1 MKLKELPKEYYLCY
15 PEDKDN
21 KKVFYLG
28 TSDLISEHKTDI
40 FKTNYGISTLYNENK
55 YSKIYKIGVT
65 KDINTRLKY
74 YQKEITDFRIIKS
87 WNIKNPTTLEKAI
100 ISYYEKSDFESFGS
114 EWFWDTTNFLEKF
127 IEQIEW
133 FIENSYTEVQNKY
146 VPLFK
151 VK

>member
-1 MKLKELPKEYYLCY
+1 MELKELPKEYYLSY
-15 PEDKDN
+15 PEAKDN

-40 FKTNYGISTLYNENK
+40 FKTNYGIYTLDNENK
-55 YSKIYKIGVT
+55 NSKIYKIGVT

-87 WNIKNPTTLEKAI
+87 WNIKNPITLEKAI
-100 ISYYEKSDFESFGS
+100 INYYEKSDFESFGS
-114 EWFWDTTNFLEKF
+114 EWFWDTTNFLEQF